1 MKQVYIPFLNKCFTC
16 KYNNAVMNDIMMQKM
31 LYGQKVVIIIA
42 HKTWTLY
49 IWSGILEHGVGNC
62 WLENKW

>member
-1 MKQVYIPFLNKCFTC
+1 
-16 KYNNAVMNDIMMQKM
+16 MNDIMMQKM
-31 LYGQKVVIIIA
+31 LYGQRVVIIIA